1 MSKHTAKTQ
10 HTFKLVAVEVVDP
23 QTAYFETVPAGWMV
37 TLPLIRHP
45 DRVILKTTKGEYT
58 LMKHVTMN
66 YYHGECAGV
75 KVQVSLKK
83 QVGEIRAWY

>member
-1 MSKHTAKTQ
+1 MSKHVAKTQ

-23 QTAYFETVPAGWMV
+23 QTAYFETVPKGFSVTAINGVTDKV
-37 TLPLIRHP
+37 TLVTL
-45 DRVILKTTKGEYT
+45 KGEYV
-58 LMKHVTMN
+58 LMRHNKLN
-66 YYHGECAGV
+66 FYHGICAGI